1 MPGDHL
7 LQPLKAVIYGWFVEG
22 YNRTETEVRSITLT
36 SSVTRVL
43 HAYES
48 SAALGGEHPSAL
60 SARSALRDGFA
71 PFLVHIRATIVSD
84 L

>member
-22 YNRTETEVRSITLT
+22 YNRTETEVRLITLT

-48 SAALGGEHPSAL
+48 SAALGGRAPL

-71 PFLVHIRATIVSD
+71 PFLVHVRATIVSD